1 MKLTER
7 DRRALIGLGIAVALT
22 LVYRLWSG
30 GDTAVVAASVDS
42 VALAE
47 KQLARLRQ
55 VAATVPAKEELL
67 KQASAQLAGREKG
80 VMQVETADQ
89 AQAQLLQIVR
99 AAGKAEGIDARG
111 GEFGPIRP
119 LGDEYGEASVSISF
133 ECGIEQLVNF
143 LAALTRSPELLATNE
158 LQINSA
164 NPKAKTI
171 HVRIGLSTVVPRKL
185 VPEKKGLTAF

>member
-1 MKLTER
+1 MKLTDR
-7 DRRALIGLGIAVALT
+7 DRRALIGLGIALG
-22 LVYRLWSG
+22 LVLMYRVWSG
-30 GDTAVVAASVDS
+30 GGVGVVEASVDS
-42 VALAE
+42 VGLAE

-55 VAATVPAKEELL
+55 VAAAVPAKEELL
-67 KQASAQLAGREKG
+67 KHAAGQIAEREKG

-99 AAGKAEGIDARG
+99 STGKAEGIDARG

-119 LGDEYGEASVSISF
+119 LGDEYGEASVSVAF

-158 LQINSA
+158 IQINSA
-164 NPKAKTI
+164 NAKLKTI
-171 HVRIGLSTVVPRKL
+171 AVRLSLSTVVPRKL
-185 VPEKKGLTAF
+185 VPEKKGLTSF